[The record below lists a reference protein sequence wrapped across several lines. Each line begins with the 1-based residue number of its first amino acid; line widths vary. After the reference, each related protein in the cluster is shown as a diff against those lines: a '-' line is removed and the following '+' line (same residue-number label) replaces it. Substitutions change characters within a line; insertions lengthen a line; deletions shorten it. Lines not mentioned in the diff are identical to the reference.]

1 VAGKAD
7 LHMHSHHSDGAFAPA
22 EVVKK
27 AHAAGISIVSITDH
41 DTVNGIEEA
50 RQAAEQL
57 NIEVIPGIELSAF
70 IDDREIHILGY
81 FINPAHERLLESLV
95 GYREQRLRR
104 AERIV
109 SKLNKM
115 NIPLSMDSVL
125 EQAGEG
131 AVGRVHIANAMVNDG
146 HADTYSQA
154 FSRYL
159 GDGRP
164 AYERK
169 TEVTPEQTIKLIA
182 EAGGISVVA
191 HPGKML
197 EEQDLARLIEA
208 GLDGIEV
215 VHPSHSYDTVQ
226 FYRKVVNE
234 YFLVESGGSDFHG
247 GARGDENNIGR
258 VTIGVECVGEM
269 RQRLFSRT
277 DLP

>member
-1 VAGKAD
+1 MAGKAD
-7 LHMHSHHSDGAFAPA
+7 LHMHSLHSDGALAPA
-22 EVVKK
+22 EVVKL
-27 AHAAGISIVSITDH
+27 ARAAGITTISLTDH
-41 DTVNGIEEA
+41 DTVNGVEEA
-50 RQAAEQL
+50 RRTGAEL
-57 NIEVIPGIELSAF
+57 GVEVIPGIELSAL

-81 FINPAHERLLESLV
+81 FINPSHERLLESLV
-95 GYREQRLRR
+95 NFREQRLRR

-125 EQAGEG
+125 EQAGDG
-131 AVGRVHIANAMVNDG
+131 AVGRVHIANAMVNNG

-164 AYERK
+164 AFERK
-169 TEVTPEQTIKLIA
+169 AEVSPEETIRLIS

-191 HPGKML
+191 HPGKIL

-215 VHPSHSYDTVQ
+215 IHPSHSNDLVQ
-226 FYRKVVNE
+226 FYKKVANE

-247 GARGDENNIGR
+247 GARNDENNVGR
-258 VTIGVECVGEM
+258 VTVGLEYVEEM
-269 RQRLFSRT
+269 RQRLFSRS
-277 DLP
+277 

>member
-1 VAGKAD
+1 
-7 LHMHSHHSDGAFAPA
+7 
-22 EVVKK
+22 
-27 AHAAGISIVSITDH
+27 
-41 DTVNGIEEA
+41 
-50 RQAAEQL
+50 
-57 NIEVIPGIELSAF
+57 
-70 IDDREIHILGY
+70 
-81 FINPAHERLLESLV
+81 
-95 GYREQRLRR
+95 
-104 AERIV
+104 
-109 SKLNKM
+109 M